1 MLAVLDYKNDNGEG
15 KYEGA
20 TWFIYACLC
29 VCMYIEYVCVC
40 AYAWVLCVCVYV
52 YVFEHWVCIF
62 MSVYTT
68 CKHSF
73 ASLICFVYTLFL
85 PFLCFSDFGV
95 QLVKEQTFLV
105 TALSVFLHCKYC
117 K

>member
-40 AYAWVLCVCVYV
+40 AYVCLCVRALSMYIYVCVYN
-52 YVFEHWVCIF
+52 
-62 MSVYTT
+62 M
-68 CKHSF
+68 
-73 ASLICFVYTLFL
+73 
-85 PFLCFSDFGV
+85 
-95 QLVKEQTFLV
+95 
-105 TALSVFLHCKYC
+105 
-117 K
+117 

>member
-40 AYAWVLCVCVYV
+40 VYAWVLCVCVYV
-52 YVFEHWVCIF
+52 YVC
-62 MSVYTT
+62 
-68 CKHSF
+68 
-73 ASLICFVYTLFL
+73 
-85 PFLCFSDFGV
+85 LCV
-95 QLVKEQTFLV
+95 R
-105 TALSVFLHCKYC
+105 ALSMYNYVCVYNM
-117 K
+117 